1 MVLHK
6 NNLTSSTFNQEIFYA
21 QKISKFIKNML
32 LECSF
37 HNSLFEKW
45 IRNFPN
51 LFSILQNLFELDGDE
66 QQPEQQQQQRNRVK
80 KFLI

>member
-1 MVLHK
+1 
-6 NNLTSSTFNQEIFYA
+6 
-21 QKISKFIKNML
+21 
-32 LECSF
+32 
-37 HNSLFEKW
+37 LFEKW
-45 IRNFPN
+45 IRYFPN